1 MAKRVGKTDDQPF
14 VKLFRELTY
23 HWTPWEVFGE
33 HDWTENDPDRGFQF
47 EYFKD
52 RRNRIKV
59 DEDGDASWWWE
70 RSPYGS
76 NSYNFCIVNSYGNAN
91 SIVASYTNGV
101 CFGFYI

>member
-1 MAKRVGKTDDQPF
+1 M
-14 VKLFRELTY
+14 
-23 HWTPWEVFGE
+23 EVFGE

-59 DEDGDASWWWE
+59 DEDGDANWWWE
-70 RSPYGS
+70 RSPGGS
-76 NSYNFCIVNSYGNAN
+76 GSSNFCIVYGNGNAN
-91 SIVASYTNGV
+91 RNSADPTSGV

>member
-1 MAKRVGKTDDQPF
+1 M
-14 VKLFRELTY
+14 
-23 HWTPWEVFGE
+23 EVFGD

-59 DEDGDASWWWE
+59 DEDGDASLWWE
-70 RSPYGS
+70 RSPSGS
-76 NSYNFCIVNSYGNAN
+76 NSVGFCLVLSDGSAN
-91 SIVASYTNGV
+91 YYIAISTGGV

>member
-1 MAKRVGKTDDQPF
+1 M
-14 VKLFRELTY
+14 
-23 HWTPWEVFGE
+23 EVFGE
-33 HDWTENDPDRGFQF
+33 HDWTEKDPDRGFQF

-70 RSPYGS
+70 RSPSGS
-76 NSYNFCIVNSYGNAN
+76 GSSGFCSVDSDGD
-91 SIVASYTNGV
+91 ASYDGAYHANGV

>member
-1 MAKRVGKTDDQPF
+1 M
-14 VKLFRELTY
+14 
-23 HWTPWEVFGE
+23 EVFGE

-47 EYFKD
+47 EYFKN

-70 RSPYGS
+70 RSPSGS
-76 NSYNFCIVNSYGNAN
+76 NSSNFCSVHGDGDASILSAN
-91 SIVASYTNGV
+91 VAGGV